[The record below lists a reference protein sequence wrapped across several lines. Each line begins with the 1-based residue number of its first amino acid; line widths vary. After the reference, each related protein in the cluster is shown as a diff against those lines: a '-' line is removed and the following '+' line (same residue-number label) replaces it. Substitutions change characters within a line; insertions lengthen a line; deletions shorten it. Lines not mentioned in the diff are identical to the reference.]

1 MSKYQIVY
9 SKKLTELLMERGFIF
24 DKVAPNPQYPQYNCW
39 LFENTDEFR
48 KVFEE
53 LVCQK
58 DR

>member
-1 MSKYQIVY
+1 MNKYQIVY

-48 KVFEE
+48 EVFEE
-53 LVCQK
+53 LVC
-58 DR
+58 